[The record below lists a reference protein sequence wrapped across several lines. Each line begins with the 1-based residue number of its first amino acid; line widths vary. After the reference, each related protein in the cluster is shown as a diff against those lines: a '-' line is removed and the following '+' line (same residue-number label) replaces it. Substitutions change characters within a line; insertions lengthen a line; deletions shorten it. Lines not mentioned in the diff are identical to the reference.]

1 MRQESHMPNNFLDH
15 FREMHQKYSST
26 VTNQSQCPYCSMQC
40 TMMIHNERSYYTSRT
55 VITPNK
61 EDPVNQG
68 RMCVKGMEAHTPALD
83 KGRLQTPL
91 LRHNGKHVPVS
102 WRTAMNWFQRKIRTL
117 QAQYGTDSVS
127 VYGGGSLTNEESYL
141 LGKFARVALQTRFID
156 YNGRF
161 CMSAA
166 ASAGNQVFGIDR
178 GMTNP
183 LSDLLLT
190 NCVILAGT
198 NIADCQPTM
207 MAYLRKAK
215 ANGASI
221 IAIDPRVTGTTK
233 LADLHLQLKPG
244 TDAIL
249 ASGLLKIIVEEGYVN
264 WSFVKEHTTGVDEL
278 LQHLRTVD
286 LQRVAALTGV
296 PVDMIGLAA
305 RSYGQAE
312 TGMLYTARGVE
323 QHVTGVKN
331 VCNYLNLV
339 LLTGKI
345 GSPGN
350 GYGAVTGQANGQ
362 GGREHGQKADQLPG
376 YRSIENQEHRQH
388 IAKIWGIKESQLPRK
403 GVPAYELF
411 PAILR
416 GEIRSMIVL
425 SSNPV
430 VSNPN
435 AHLVEEALKRLDA
448 LVVIDLFYSETAK
461 LADLIL
467 PGSTHLED
475 QGTITT
481 LEGRVTLRN
490 AVSPLPGKAKLDWR
504 ILCEMAQTLGK
515 GKGFAYT
522 SAEEIFEELRLA
534 SKGGIADYS
543 GISYERIEQE
553 KGVFWPCGEKEMGS
567 ARLFADSRFY
577 HPDGKAR
584 IITVPHTDAA
594 EPTDEQFPFIL
605 TTGRVMHHYL
615 SGAQTRRTPALREK
629 APEPYL
635 QIHPDAAK
643 QCGLEEG
650 KRAVLLSRRGKI
662 ELPIRLSA
670 EIRSDTV
677 FVPFH
682 WGDDQCINRL
692 TLPSA
697 DPQCGMPSFKACAVR
712 VEPAEATKQS
722 IAEMEE
728 KEQIQHEE
736 EKAFAYR

>member
-1 MRQESHMPNNFLDH
+1 MREESGLPNNFLDH
-15 FREMHQKYSST
+15 FRDLASKYSRT
-26 VTNQSQCPYCSMQC
+26 ETAQSQCPYCSMQC
-40 TMMIHNERSYYTSRT
+40 SMQVHKEHSFYTSRY
-55 VITPNK
+55 VITPHK

-68 RMCVKGMEAHTPALD
+68 RMCVKGMESHTPALD

-91 LRHNGKHVPVS
+91 LRRNGKHVPVS
-102 WRTAMNWFQRKIRTL
+102 WKTAMNWFKRKINML
-117 QAQYGTDSVS
+117 QRQYGKDAVS

-141 LGKFARVALQTRFID
+141 LGKFARVALQTRYID

-161 CMSAA
+161 CMSSA
-166 ASAGNQVFGIDR
+166 ASASNQVFGIDR

-190 NCVILAGT
+190 KCIILAGT

-215 ANGASI
+215 ANGAVI

-233 LADLHLQLKPG
+233 IADLHLQVKPG

-249 ASGLLKIIVEEGYVN
+249 ASGLLKVIVDEGYVN
-264 WSFVKEHTTGVDEL
+264 ETFVNQHTTGAQEL
-278 LQHLRTVD
+278 LEHLRGVD
-286 LQRVAALTGV
+286 LQQVAAITGV
-296 PVDMIGLAA
+296 PVDLIGLAA
-305 RSYGQAE
+305 RAYGKAE
-312 TGMLYTARGVE
+312 SGMLFTARGVE

-376 YRSIENQEHRQH
+376 YRLIENPEHRRH
-388 IAKIWGIKESQLPRK
+388 IAQVWGIKESKLPRK

-411 PAILR
+411 PAIMR

-435 AHLVEEALKRLDA
+435 AHLAEEALKKLDA
-448 LVVIDLFYSETAK
+448 LIVIDLFYSETAK

-467 PGSTHLED
+467 PGSSHLED
-475 QGTITT
+475 EGTMTT
-481 LEGRVTLRN
+481 LEGRVTLRR
-490 AVSPLPGKAKLDWR
+490 AVCTLPGQAKLDWQ
-504 ILCEMAQTLGK
+504 ILCDMAVALGK
-515 GKGFAYT
+515 GKGFAYE
-522 SAEEIFEELRLA
+522 SAEEIFEELRIA

-543 GISYERIEQE
+543 GITYARMEQE
-553 KGVFWPCGEKEMGS
+553 KGVFWPCKSEEETGVV
-567 ARLFADSRFY
+567 RLFEDGRFY
-577 HPDGKAR
+577 HSDGKAR
-584 IITVPHTDAA
+584 LIAVSQTTPA
-594 EPTDEQFPFIL
+594 EPTDDRFPMIL
-605 TTGRVMHHYL
+605 TTGRVMQHYL
-615 SGAQTRRTPALREK
+615 SGVQTRRTPALREK
-629 APEPYL
+629 VPEPFV
-635 QIHPDAAK
+635 QIHPDTARK
-643 QCGLEEG
+643 CGLQEG
-650 KRAVLLSRRGKI
+650 EPARLVSRRGEI
-662 ELPIRLSA
+662 QLAVRFST

-682 WGDDQCINRL
+682 WGDEQCINRL
-692 TLPSA
+692 TLPA
-697 DPQCGMPSFKACAVR
+697 MDPQSGMPSFKACAVR
-712 VEPAEATKQS
+712 VEPIRSTIQGEEQ
-722 IAEMEE
+722 MQDE
-728 KEQIQHEE
+728 KE
-736 EKAFAYR
+736 KVVAYR